1 MKNLGKTSY
10 WSKTKLYEE
19 KIKQCKKIK
28 QNLQKKCNIQV
39 FITLLA
45 KKVKMDK
52 QSQDT
57 SSIYIV
63 SESDQ
68 ELNIHDI
75 QNDIVK
81 CKRLIEDLNIN

>member
-1 MKNLGKTSY
+1 
-10 WSKTKLYEE
+10 
-19 KIKQCKKIK
+19 
-28 QNLQKKCNIQV
+28 
-39 FITLLA
+39 
-45 KKVKMDK
+45 MDK

-57 SSIYIV
+57 SSIYIE

-81 CKRLIEDLNIN
+81 CKRLIRRSEYKLRLYKRKLKLAQYFKSDKKSIIEKGLELFNLKNKIQSKV